1 MIHYIN
7 TVCYNCRKHSEYK
20 TRLHCLKV
28 AEEEILD
35 IFRLLSIPMDEQDI
49 LVQTINKENTCWDN
63 LKGILYKLVRNKN
76 D

>member
-1 MIHYIN
+1 M
-7 TVCYNCRKHSEYK
+7 
-20 TRLHCLKV
+20 KV